1 MAVGANS
8 DAFCD
13 ALWRLM
19 MCQTRDATTQD
30 LEDLD
35 PDPPYGF
42 TCFVFSQLYRLRV
55 RFMIMRK
62 QCVAVAGPARDLLL
76 ITVVSRLEPRDKLRF
91 NITSLL
97 LTFNARAE
105 ARACT
110 SATQPQ
116 PTLP

>member
-1 MAVGANS
+1 MAADDVS
-8 DAFCD
+8 DA
-13 ALWRLM
+13 
-19 MCQTRDATTQD
+19 RDATTQD

-42 TCFVFSQLYRLRV
+42 YGFTCFVFSQLYRLRV
-55 RFMIMRK
+55 SK
-62 QCVAVAGPARDLLL
+62 VYDYAQCVAVAGPARDLLL

>member
-42 TCFVFSQLYRLRV
+42 TCFVIRV
-55 RFMIMRK
+55 FTALPSTRK
-62 QCVAVAGPARDLLL
+62 VYDYAQCVAVAGPARDLLL

-91 NITSLL
+91 
-97 LTFNARAE
+97 
-105 ARACT
+105 
-110 SATQPQ
+110 
-116 PTLP
+116 